1 MFLILLGDVGW
12 VAKLPS
18 ENFRGFLIGPEATAA
33 ETETVL
39 TLHSAAFRGPKIVAR
54 SFTLT
59 SSSMSSVSTVLI
71 LLSVML
77 MISAEFTLKTWFFRL
92 FFSSAWSS

>member
-12 VAKLPS
+12 VALPS

-39 TLHSAAFRGPKIVAR
+39 T
-54 SFTLT
+54 
-59 SSSMSSVSTVLI
+59 
-71 LLSVML
+71 
-77 MISAEFTLKTWFFRL
+77 
-92 FFSSAWSS
+92 